1 MVVVDVNVLAYSL
14 IAGDRTGEALEVQ
27 RADPDWRLPPVWR
40 HEFANVLVTYVRQGG
55 MAEQRARELY
65 EAAVAS
71 YGPREIAPDGAATIR
86 CAIGRRLSAYDAQY
100 VALAQ
105 QLDVSC
111 VTEDAGIQR
120 AVPACACSMR
130 DFIRKHP
137 ARPSQNG

>member
-14 IAGDRTGEALEVQ
+14 IAGERTGEAIEVQ

-55 MAEQRARELY
+55 MAERRAGELY

-71 YGPREIAPDGAATIR
+71 YGPREIAPDPGAVIR
-86 CAIGRRLSAYDAQY
+86 IAIGKRLSAYDAQY

-105 QLDVSC
+105 ELDVSC
-111 VTEDAGIQR
+111 VTEDGGVQR

-137 ARPSQNG
+137 AKPTQNG